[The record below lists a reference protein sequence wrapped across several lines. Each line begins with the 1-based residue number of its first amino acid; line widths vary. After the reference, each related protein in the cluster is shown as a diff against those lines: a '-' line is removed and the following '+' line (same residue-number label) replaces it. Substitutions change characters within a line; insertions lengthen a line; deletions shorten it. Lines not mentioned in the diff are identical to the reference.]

1 MPKKGISDLTN
12 KKSHFAYAHGRY
24 YIKLFRTG
32 ADRHNGIL
40 MSLPSSGRNNEGISE
55 YYKLFSYWILKWFAK
70 KFYVVGLKDS
80 NKEMQWMYL

>member
-1 MPKKGISDLTN
+1 MFGPNLPKKGIFDLTN

-40 MSLPSSGRNNEGISE
+40 MSVPSSRRDNEGISE
-55 YYKLFSYWILKWFAK
+55 YYKLSFHIE
-70 KFYVVGLKDS
+70 YVNDS
-80 NKEMQWMYL
+80 QRNFMLLD